1 MSKNVTRPI
10 HIPAPTAIE
19 AFRVCE
25 WSEFRKHEQIELL
38 PLRELRTSPCSRCLV
53 SPDYL
58 EPRGRPPA
66 GPHQYTGVAREQRDN
81 SRNLFIVSKG
91 FCGCQLRRCVPAESG
106 RVMRTIWPAPGPNPS
121 PKLETYNFPVGS
133 ASPVAVTECGRCA
146 L

>member
-91 FCGCQLRRCVPAESG
+91 FWTCQLRQAHSRVLPDQDSRAEHG
-106 RVMRTIWPAPGPNPS
+106 HHRFRRVNAIIVTTTAWPPS
-121 PKLETYNFPVGS
+121 FGI
-133 ASPVAVTECGRCA
+133 
-146 L
+146 